1 MTVQVTRP
9 LVIDRGKQSRKRI
22 DALKRGEGEL
32 WAEVKDAIEQVVS
45 ELGADVHGKVVVPV
59 VVIYRK
65 KKKRKRSRLLSPFR
79 T

>member
-9 LVIDRGKQSRKRI
+9 LVIDRGKQSRKWI
-22 DALKRGEGEL
+22 DELKRGEGEL

-65 KKKRKRSRLLSPFR
+65 KNKRKRSRLLSPFR

>member
-22 DALKRGEGEL
+22 DELKRGEGEL
-32 WAEVKDAIEQVVS
+32 WAEVKDTIEQVVS

-65 KKKRKRSRLLSPFR
+65 KNKRKRSRLLSPFR